1 MKSTDNNAE
10 ADGESTKED
19 TGSAIQQEPKNE
31 GKATGQDA
39 RLVYYTTIHECVILF
54 TLFSRCVYEL
64 IRKNAAVSGS
74 TNRIFFLT
82 S

>member
-10 ADGESTKED
+10 ADGESTKEE
-19 TGSAIQQEPKNE
+19 TGSTTQQEPKKE

-39 RLVYYTTIHECVILF
+39 RLVYYTTIHQCVILF
-54 TLFSRCVYEL
+54 TLISRCVL
-64 IRKNAAVSGS
+64 RTHQKKCCCIRKDKTG
-74 TNRIFFLT
+74 IF